1 MYLLNQHTED
11 ALDRVFEGFFSSANN
26 GLTRNYKTETNDDN
40 YIVEM
45 ALPGYDKKDIK
56 LSTKDNSLTIESSE
70 HDEWKGV
77 PCLELNSTAR
87 DVAALFEEIEHW
99 LRDGFKP
106 EGPEEE
112 IDWVS
117 VLHG

>member
-1 MYLLNQHTED
+1 MYLLNTRTDD
-11 ALDRVFEGFFSSANN
+11 ALDRVFEGFFNSANT

-70 HDEWKGV
+70 HDEWKRSFSKSFQFPSDVDTSKISAEMKNGI
-77 PCLELNSTAR
+77 LTITLNKAEQTKTKT
-87 DVAALFEEIEHW
+87 INI
-99 LRDGFKP
+99 K
-106 EGPEEE
+106 
-112 IDWVS
+112 
-117 VLHG
+117 

>member
-70 HDEWKGV
+70 HDEWKRSFSKSFQFPSDVDTSKISAEMKNGI
-77 PCLELNSTAR
+77 LTITLNKAEQTKTKT
-87 DVAALFEEIEHW
+87 INI
-99 LRDGFKP
+99 K
-106 EGPEEE
+106 
-112 IDWVS
+112 
-117 VLHG
+117 